1 MATTPTNN
9 PVPSEAPAD
18 LKFNAGKIDEFVTSP
33 GHQYIDRKGVA
44 HRTIAGINY
53 DANQA
58 FLNYGYITKDSF
70 ELGNTLN
77 SANEVLRWQSNGWY
91 YRWDGAFPKV
101 VPAGST
107 PDSAGGIGKGK
118 WLGVGN
124 DATLREELT
133 DTNGGDSVVSS
144 QYGGTIQDSYVSRQR
159 AVADGVHLFL
169 VYGQSNAKGQAANSA
184 GAPTYVSPLARYYN
198 GSTLAPMTAYM
209 ITSNDSASTG
219 GAWLAFANKYIGL
232 SGKECVFTNS
242 GKDSQSIAQLQKGDS
257 SNNYANM
264 LTFCNAAKQKIMA
277 EGKTISEITVLFV
290 QGERDEALA
299 TTKSA
304 YKAALTQL
312 WTDLKAD
319 TGATR
324 LFNFT
329 VGTYNDSTMQINSWA
344 IQDAQREF
352 SAENNDVYTASE
364 LLPRLKTQGMGV
376 DTVHLNQRGY
386 NILGEDGARTVDDII
401 NGNKANDGLPLL
413 DRQGTLNMSYQ
424 QDWMLHGAWITKANG
439 AWNFRADQSRAVSL
453 ISAIQDNST
462 DYLLVKIPTDLSYL
476 LSADGT
482 NFYANGYPEL
492 KIRFDKSMY
501 MDRDEGGYTLAKMY
515 FIADVQVQVNLST
528 KAFNT
533 TGRTNLDLSSVM
545 TGVFGTGVFTLT
557 HPSCSSIPICQS
569 MTAGASFLSVRQSSN
584 QTGTIV
590 DCVDVNSAPKNI
602 YFMMDMKGMI
612 IPPRALPNGIEVFF
626 NVIGAKKTGL

>member
-58 FLNYGYITKDSF
+58 ILNYGYITKDSF

-209 ITSNDSASTG
+209 ITSNDSTSTG

-264 LTFCNAAKQKIMA
+264 LTFCNAAKQKILA

-299 TTKSA
+299 TTKAA

-352 SAENNDVYTASE
+352 SAENNDVYTE
-364 LLPRLKTQGMGV
+364 IG
-376 DTVHLNQRGY
+376 
-386 NILGEDGARTVDDII
+386 
-401 NGNKANDGLPLL
+401 
-413 DRQGTLNMSYQ
+413 
-424 QDWMLHGAWITKANG
+424 
-439 AWNFRADQSRAVSL
+439 RAHV
-453 ISAIQDNST
+453 
-462 DYLLVKIPTDLSYL
+462 
-476 LSADGT
+476 
-482 NFYANGYPEL
+482 
-492 KIRFDKSMY
+492 
-501 MDRDEGGYTLAKMY
+501 
-515 FIADVQVQVNLST
+515 
-528 KAFNT
+528 
-533 TGRTNLDLSSVM
+533 
-545 TGVFGTGVFTLT
+545 
-557 HPSCSSIPICQS
+557 
-569 MTAGASFLSVRQSSN
+569 
-584 QTGTIV
+584 
-590 DCVDVNSAPKNI
+590 
-602 YFMMDMKGMI
+602 
-612 IPPRALPNGIEVFF
+612 
-626 NVIGAKKTGL
+626 